1 MNDLVI
7 RTNLPDKRLMGNG
20 RINVM
25 GKHRLF
31 QEQKG
36 IAKFDA
42 LHALRLRFG
51 FGFGFDG
58 PCRVSTVW
66 HLPAGGKEPDGDNA
80 AAGLK
85 AVWDG
90 FTAAGVW
97 PDDKG
102 NKYEP
107 LTFSREVVKGFCSIG
122 CVVIEIQPLEV
133 DER

>member
-1 MNDLVI
+1 MTELVI
-7 RTNLPDKRLMGNG
+7 RTNLPYKRLMGNG

-42 LHALRLRFG
+42 LHALRMRFG
-51 FGFGFDG
+51 FDC

-66 HLPAGGKEPDGDNA
+66 HLPARGKEPDGDNA

-102 NKYEP
+102 NRYEP
-107 LTFSREVVKGFCSIG
+107 ILFERSIVPGWPVG